1 MKPLHFAPLQGYT
14 QHAYRRIHARN
25 VGGVSYYYTPFI
37 RMEKGAVRR
46 KDIVDILPEHNEGVP
61 LIPQIIASDADEF
74 DKLCDIIQEMGYHRV
89 DLNMGC
95 PAPMQTKLARGSAM
109 LSSPEL
115 VEEIANRMKTRSDL
129 RFSVKMR
136 LGWKESD
143 EWRQILPILHDIPL
157 EHITLHPR
165 IGIQQYKGE
174 VNMEMFKM
182 FYEACHHPLIYNGDI
197 QTLDDLA
204 RMEEEFPRLT
214 GIMMGRGLL
223 ANPVLS
229 AEYASGTA
237 WTWAKRRD
245 TVLRMHDEWLQFC
258 REKYVSDSQ
267 VLLQVKPFWEYQN
280 AWIGKKVYKHLM
292 KSGSFRNYMAAV
304 HAFSALKEEE

>member
-1 MKPLHFAPLQGYT
+1 
-14 QHAYRRIHARN
+14 
-25 VGGVSYYYTPFI
+25 
-37 RMEKGAVRR
+37 
-46 KDIVDILPEHNEGVP
+46 
-61 LIPQIIASDADEF
+61 
-74 DKLCDIIQEMGYHRV
+74 
-89 DLNMGC
+89 
-95 PAPMQTKLARGSAM
+95 MQTKLARGSAI

-182 FYEACHHPLIYNGDI
+182 FYEACQHPLIYNGDI

-204 RMEEEFPRLT
+204 RMEEEYPRLT

-304 HAFSALKEEE
+304 HDFSALKEEE

>member
-1 MKPLHFAPLQGYT
+1 
-14 QHAYRRIHARN
+14 
-25 VGGVSYYYTPFI
+25 
-37 RMEKGAVRR
+37 
-46 KDIVDILPEHNEGVP
+46 
-61 LIPQIIASDADEF
+61 
-74 DKLCDIIQEMGYHRV
+74 
-89 DLNMGC
+89 
-95 PAPMQTKLARGSAM
+95 MQTKLARGSAM

-136 LGWKESD
+136 LGWKEPD

-182 FYEACHHPLIYNGDI
+182 FYEACQHPLIYNGDI

-237 WTWAKRRD
+237 WPWAKRRD

-304 HAFSALKEEE
+304 HDFSALKEEE

>member
-1 MKPLHFAPLQGYT
+1 
-14 QHAYRRIHARN
+14 
-25 VGGVSYYYTPFI
+25 
-37 RMEKGAVRR
+37 MEKGAVRR

-74 DKLCDIIQEMGYHRV
+74 DKLCDIIQETGYHQI

-95 PAPMQTKLARGSAM
+95 PAPMQTKLSRGSAM

-136 LGWKESD
+136 LGWKEPD

-182 FYEACHHPLIYNGDI
+182 FYEACQHPLIYNGDI

-304 HAFSALKEEE
+304 HEFSALKEEE

>member
-1 MKPLHFAPLQGYT
+1 
-14 QHAYRRIHARN
+14 
-25 VGGVSYYYTPFI
+25 
-37 RMEKGAVRR
+37 
-46 KDIVDILPEHNEGVP
+46 
-61 LIPQIIASDADEF
+61 
-74 DKLCDIIQEMGYHRV
+74 
-89 DLNMGC
+89 
-95 PAPMQTKLARGSAM
+95 
-109 LSSPEL
+109 
-115 VEEIANRMKTRSDL
+115 
-129 RFSVKMR
+129 MR
-136 LGWKESD
+136 LGWKEPD

-182 FYEACHHPLIYNGDI
+182 FYEVCQHPLIYNGDI

-204 RMEEEFPRLT
+204 RMEEEYPSLT

-304 HAFSALKEEE
+304 HDFSALKEEE

>member
-1 MKPLHFAPLQGYT
+1 M
-14 QHAYRRIHARN
+14 
-25 VGGVSYYYTPFI
+25 
-37 RMEKGAVRR
+37 
-46 KDIVDILPEHNEGVP
+46 DILPEHNEGVP

-74 DKLCDIIQEMGYHRV
+74 DKLCDIIQETGYHRI

-95 PAPMQTKLARGSAM
+95 PAPMQTKLARGSAI

-115 VEEIANRMKTRSDL
+115 VEEIANRMKKRSDL

-136 LGWKESD
+136 LGWKEPD

-182 FYEACHHPLIYNGDI
+182 FYETCHHPLIYNGDI

-237 WTWAKRRD
+237 WPWAKRRD

-304 HAFSALKEEE
+304 HEFSALKEEE

>member
-1 MKPLHFAPLQGYT
+1 
-14 QHAYRRIHARN
+14 
-25 VGGVSYYYTPFI
+25 
-37 RMEKGAVRR
+37 
-46 KDIVDILPEHNEGVP
+46 
-61 LIPQIIASDADEF
+61 
-74 DKLCDIIQEMGYHRV
+74 
-89 DLNMGC
+89 
-95 PAPMQTKLARGSAM
+95 MQTKLARGSAM
-109 LSSPEL
+109 LSSPVL
-115 VEEIANRMKTRSDL
+115 VEEIANRMKKRSDL

-182 FYEACHHPLIYNGDI
+182 FYEACQHPLIYNGDI

-237 WTWAKRRD
+237 WPWAKRRD

-304 HAFSALKEEE
+304 HEFSALKEEE

>member
-1 MKPLHFAPLQGYT
+1 
-14 QHAYRRIHARN
+14 
-25 VGGVSYYYTPFI
+25 
-37 RMEKGAVRR
+37 MEKGAVRR

-74 DKLCDIIQEMGYHRV
+74 DKLCDIIQETGYHQI

-136 LGWKESD
+136 LGWKEPD

-182 FYEACHHPLIYNGDI
+182 FYEACQHPLIYNGDI

-237 WTWAKRRD
+237 WPWAKRRN

-304 HAFSALKEEE
+304 HDFSALKEEE

>member
-1 MKPLHFAPLQGYT
+1 
-14 QHAYRRIHARN
+14 
-25 VGGVSYYYTPFI
+25 
-37 RMEKGAVRR
+37 
-46 KDIVDILPEHNEGVP
+46 
-61 LIPQIIASDADEF
+61 
-74 DKLCDIIQEMGYHRV
+74 
-89 DLNMGC
+89 
-95 PAPMQTKLARGSAM
+95 
-109 LSSPEL
+109 
-115 VEEIANRMKTRSDL
+115 
-129 RFSVKMR
+129 MR

-182 FYEACHHPLIYNGDI
+182 FYEACQHPLIYNGDI
-197 QTLDDLA
+197 QTLDNLA

-245 TVLRMHDEWLQFC
+245 TVLRMHDERLQFC

-304 HAFSALKEEE
+304 HEFSALKEEE